1 MINDIDD
8 IKSLTNQQDCLE
20 FKKIN
25 ILKANS
31 SNFCKFL
38 DNFLIIKRLYE
49 IENRS
54 IEFIA
59 RWLRMSRSNLQLCI
73 DRYFNYLSKHEE
85 QSYKYKLKEVRINKI
100 KESIYEFLNINKRRC
115 VTVLQMVDYINN
127 NLLKWDGV
135 KMTSYY
141 EVYSCLRNNMKFGWR
156 KVSQRPP
163 RWFQNWL
170 EEARKV
176 FKIFI
181 DKLKE
186 AGFVIVWIDENSFS
200 SAALPLYSWMKR
212 GWDAERVIRPS
223 SQRFNVIVAQWNK
236 EAYFM
241 MKRKTTS
248 DNQFW
253 DFINLL
259 DNEPRSRLAKT
270 TYERRMV
277 VMFDNASIHKTK
289 KVKLLV
295 KKLRWVVFSI
305 PPYSPELNQIEHT
318 FGILK
323 SNISKRN
330 MNGKELKQI
339 VIEEI
344 IKLHK

>member
-1 MINDIDD
+1 MINSIDD
-8 IKSLTNQQDCLE
+8 IKSLTNQQDWSEL
-20 FKKIN
+20 KKIN

-31 SNFCKFL
+31 SNFCKFV
-38 DNFLIIKRLYE
+38 DNFLVIKRLYE
-49 IENRS
+49 IENKS

-73 DRYFNYLSKHEE
+73 NRYFNYLNKHEE
-85 QSYKYKLKEVRINKI
+85 QSYKYKLKEERINKI
-100 KESIYEFLNINKRRC
+100 KESIYEFLDINKRRC
-115 VTVLQMVDYINN
+115 VTVLQMVDHINN
-127 NLLKWDGV
+127 NLLKWDGD
-135 KMTSYY
+135 KKTSYY
-141 EVYSCLRNNMKFGWR
+141 EVYSWLRNNMKFGWR
-156 KVSQRPP
+156 KASQRPP

-176 FKIFI
+176 FKLFI

-186 AGFVIVWIDENSFS
+186 AGFVIVWIDESSFS
-200 SAALPLYSWMKR
+200 SSALPLYSWMKR
-212 GWDAERVIRPS
+212 GWDTERVIRPS
-223 SQRFNVIVAQWNK
+223 SQRFNVIAAQWNK

-241 MKRKTTS
+241 IKSKTTNE
-248 DNQFW
+248 DQFW
-253 DFINLL
+253 DFLKQIDKELIL
-259 DNEPRSRLAKT
+259 RLAKT

-289 KVKLLV
+289 EVKLLV
-295 KKLRWVVFSI
+295 KKLRWVVFTI

-323 SNISKRN
+323 SKISKRN